1 MKKVLIIIFSLFIL
15 LSCESK
21 REVQLDEDV
30 FHIRVELELPKAEPT
45 PKTREIRK
53 IVETARKYGTQIT
66 IAEANIIYDSVQE
79 EINNYNWI
87 YSALVYS
94 IIESES
100 KFKKYA
106 YNDKNSNNS
115 VDYSYMQ
122 VNEISRIDYNNHHK
136 EKITSEQL
144 MNDTALNIKVGCWVL
159 NTKRERLILYG
170 IEPTEENIIKAYNCG
185 EGKVRDNRVP
195 LCTEDYQKKVSEN
208 AIAWLE
214 I

>member
-1 MKKVLIIIFSLFIL
+1 MKKVLILLIIISLF
-15 LSCESK
+15 SCNNKQEISHNINYQIDSK
-21 REVQLDEDV
+21 
-30 FHIRVELELPKAEPT
+30 LPKIEIPS
-45 PKTREIRK
+45 KDKEIRK
-53 IVETARKYGTQIT
+53 IIETARKHISLLSFSE
-66 IAEANIIYDSVQE
+66 AEIIYNSVQE

-94 IIESES
+94 IIENES

-115 VDYSYMQ
+115 VDYGYMQ

-159 NTKRERLILYG
+159 NKKRERLIIYG

-185 EGKVRDNRVP
+185 EGRVRDNRVP
-195 LCTEDYQKKVSEN
+195 LCTENYQKRVSEK
-208 AIAWLE
+208 IVAWLE
-214 I
+214 T

>member
-1 MKKVLIIIFSLFIL
+1 MKKVLILFIIISLF
-15 LSCESK
+15 SCKNKQEISHNINY
-21 REVQLDEDV
+21 QIDS
-30 FHIRVELELPKAEPT
+30 ELPKIEIPS
-45 PKTREIRK
+45 KDKEIRK
-53 IVETARKYGTQIT
+53 IIETARKHISL
-66 IAEANIIYDSVQE
+66 ISFSEAEIIYNSVQE

-94 IIESES
+94 IIENES

-115 VDYSYMQ
+115 VDYGYMQ

-159 NTKRERLILYG
+159 NKKRERLIFFG

-185 EGKVRDNRVP
+185 EGRVINNSVP
-195 LCTEDYQKKVSEN
+195 LCTENYQKRVSEK
-208 AIAWLE
+208 IVAWLE
-214 I
+214 T

>member
-1 MKKVLIIIFSLFIL
+1 MKKVLILFIIISLF
-15 LSCESK
+15 SCKNKQEIPHNINYQIDS
-21 REVQLDEDV
+21 
-30 FHIRVELELPKAEPT
+30 ELPKIEIPS
-45 PKTREIRK
+45 KDKEIRK
-53 IVETARKYGTQIT
+53 IIETARKHISLLSFSE
-66 IAEANIIYDSVQE
+66 AEIIYNSVQE

-94 IIESES
+94 IIENES

-115 VDYSYMQ
+115 VDYGYMQ
-122 VNEISRIDYNNHHK
+122 VNEISRIDYNNHHQ

-159 NTKRERLILYG
+159 NKKRERLIFFG

-185 EGKVRDNRVP
+185 EGRVINNNVP
-195 LCTEDYQKKVSEN
+195 LCTENYQKRVSEN
-208 AIAWLE
+208 IIDWLE
-214 I
+214 A

>member
-1 MKKVLIIIFSLFIL
+1 MKKVLILLIIISLF
-15 LSCESK
+15 SCKNKQEISHNNNY
-21 REVQLDEDV
+21 QIDS
-30 FHIRVELELPKAEPT
+30 ELPKIEIPS
-45 PKTREIRK
+45 KNKEIRK
-53 IVETARKYGTQIT
+53 IIETARKHISLLSFSE
-66 IAEANIIYDSVQE
+66 AEIIYNSVQE

-94 IIESES
+94 IIENES

-106 YNDKNSNNS
+106 YNDKNSNSS
-115 VDYSYMQ
+115 VDYGYMQ

-159 NTKRERLILYG
+159 NKKRERLIIYG

-185 EGKVRDNRVP
+185 EGRVRDNRVP
-195 LCTEDYQKKVSEN
+195 LCTENYQKRVSEN
-208 AIAWLE
+208 IIAWLE
-214 I
+214 T